1 MGFSDSTSGLR
12 TTANVIGFGLSS
24 DAIQTVTD
32 SAGTE
37 TVNAPSSITLTERNL
52 FKLAITE
59 NQVEFW
65 INGNQVATHT
75 TNLPDI
81 MPYFMIYNASESGGT
96 STVDLGFCRVFY
108 RGFDDA
114 RSF

>member
-1 MGFSDSTSGLR
+1 MHTMRVVFSFYLGFVLGIR
-12 TTANVIGFGLSS
+12 HYEP
-24 DAIQTVTD
+24 
-32 SAGTE
+32 TE
-37 TVNAPSSITLTERNL
+37 KEPYTEAQFFLGPVCITLTDRNL
-52 FKLAITE
+52 FKISITE

-65 INGNQVATHT
+65 INGNQVATHI

-81 MPYFMIYNASESGGT
+81 QPYFMIYNASEAGGA

>member
-1 MGFSDSTSGLR
+1 MGFSESDTGVR
-12 TTANVIGFGLSS
+12 TTNDIIGFSLSS

-32 SAGTE
+32 NGGTE
-37 TVNAPSSITLTERNL
+37 TTNLPSSVTLTNRNL
-52 FKLAITE
+52 YKMAITE
-59 NQVEFW
+59 NQIEFW

-81 MPYFMIYNASESGGT
+81 MPYFMIYNASEAGGS